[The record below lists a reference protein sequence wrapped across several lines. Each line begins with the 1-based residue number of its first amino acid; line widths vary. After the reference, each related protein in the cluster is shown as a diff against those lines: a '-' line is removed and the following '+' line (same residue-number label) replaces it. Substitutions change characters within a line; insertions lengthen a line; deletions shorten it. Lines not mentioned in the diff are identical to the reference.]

1 MACQEKQI
9 EVLETIYRRTVT
21 PEIVRDFVYP
31 YLLRFYFTVYEIP
44 LVNVLYFCY
53 RTCYHTQKDVQK
65 ESPKEKITVG
75 AGEQYNSINN
85 TSDITV
91 TGNPSFPKW
100 ILDNTPDDD
109 NLRKE
114 YVKEENLVGN
124 STMRIAPS
132 YENSFFK
139 IDSSKNKDTIT
150 SNNVVIADNE
160 F

>member
-1 MACQEKQI
+1 MNLRVVLKNVDKEKMFSDVKDYSMKNDMLVIHQEKW
-9 EVLETIYRRTVT
+9 
-21 PEIVRDFVYP
+21 
-31 YLLRFYFTVYEIP
+31 VYEIP
-44 LVNVLYFCY
+44 LVNVLYL
-53 RTCYHTQKDVQK
+53 RYHTQKDVQK

-75 AGEQYNSINN
+75 AGEQYNSRNN

-91 TGNPSFPKW
+91 TGNPYFPKW

-139 IDSSKNKDTIT
+139 IDLSKDKDTIP

>member
-1 MACQEKQI
+1 MNLRVVLKNVDKEKMFSDVKDYSMKNDMLVIHQEKW
-9 EVLETIYRRTVT
+9 
-21 PEIVRDFVYP
+21 
-31 YLLRFYFTVYEIP
+31 VYEIP
-44 LVNVLYFCY
+44 LVNVLYL
-53 RTCYHTQKDVQK
+53 RYHTQKDVQK

-75 AGEQYNSINN
+75 AGEQYNSRNN

-91 TGNPSFPKW
+91 TGNPYFPKW
-100 ILDNTPDDD
+100 TLDNTPDDD

-124 STMRIAPS
+124 STMRITPS
-132 YENSFFK
+132 YEDSFFK
-139 IDSSKNKDTIT
+139 IDLSKNKDTIP